1 MAVNTTSNLSADIV
15 FQQQETDSNS
25 NDNRQGSVSYTQAL
39 TSGTG
44 SLQINAVYNIQSGQV
59 APSSSYS
66 IDFNSVSQ
74 PIVGGSM
81 PLSFN
86 NIKSICVSSFSTTT
100 GEDLSIRATGSNA
113 LTAPFNGGSGGILI
127 KPAAAYVYS
136 DPYTG
141 ATVDGSNKNLQIYNA
156 GTGTGAFTVVVVG
169 VTG

>member
-1 MAVNTTSNLSADIV
+1 MAVNTTATLSSDII
-15 FQQQETDSNS
+15 FQQQQTDNNS
-25 NDNRQGSVSYTQAL
+25 NDNRQGSVSYSQSL

-44 SLQINAVYNIQSGQV
+44 SLQINSVYNIQSGQV

-66 IDFNSVSQ
+66 IDFNNVSQ

-81 PLSFN
+81 SLSFN
-86 NIKSICVSSFSTTT
+86 NIKSICVSSLSTTT

-127 KPAAAYVYS
+127 KPSAAYVYS

-141 ATVDGSNKNLQIYNA
+141 VTVDGSNKNLQIYNA
-156 GTGTGAFTVVVVG
+156 GTVTGAFTVVIVG